1 MGAVSNR
8 GRKAEKLWELGCR
21 EGYRLQEGR
30 IQLGRGRW
38 GEGWRA
44 GYEWE
49 EGQMGG
55 RGDPVGVDHHEQRI
69 GSKKR

>member
-8 GRKAEKLWELGCR
+8 GRRAERVWELGCR
-21 EGYRLQEGR
+21 EGYRLEDGR

-44 GYEWE
+44 GSEWE
-49 EGQMGG
+49 GG
-55 RGDPVGVDHHEQRI
+55 SNGWERGPPWGWTTHE
-69 GSKKR
+69 